1 LAVASVEE
9 LDTRSYDATIT
20 YRCTPPA
27 TVSQGQSESHTQAT
41 SRNLSVTFCA
51 SRALFPMNA
60 RSRLS
65 LPRSMRHARPCGQ
78 CRVPRQWSFVLSRTY
93 TTNTCG
99 EVGARAHFALCSA
112 SQASPPWAVTL
123 ALLLAASAVIAAV
136 ILFTQHEHLQGPA
149 GVIISEGDTPDG
161 PRHRCGA
168 ERFRT
173 TNPLWLY
180 ISRQAPLLKQL
191 G

>member
-1 LAVASVEE
+1 VKTLAVASVEE

-78 CRVPRQWSFVLSRTY
+78 CRVLSRTY
-93 TTNTCG
+93 TTCSSLRSMVLRAVADLHNKHMRRGWSTCSLRFMLCLPG
-99 EVGARAHFALCSA
+99 LASVGRHLGLVARRECSHSSSDSVHTARA
-112 SQASPPWAVTL
+112 
-123 ALLLAASAVIAAV
+123 
-136 ILFTQHEHLQGPA
+136 PA
-149 GVIISEGDTPDG
+149 GTGWSN
-161 PRHRCGA
+161 H
-168 ERFRT
+168 
-173 TNPLWLY
+173 
-180 ISRQAPLLKQL
+180 
-191 G
+191 